1 MVKKKPKKPHGY
13 RGSSPKK
20 ASEVK
25 LAGHKAEDYF
35 AELIGN
41 EDGVIPGLGKADV
54 TDNNG
59 DNHTVKSAKIKW
71 QIFLYAR
78 SNFERWLPMNGV
90 SKLLLE
96 CIDAFPDEYRTYAA
110 DKKKYKE
117 KLRGP
122 MRDLKDKLCDP
133 DTLKLFL
140 SKTIFDDE
148 LCQYLTIYSVPSD
161 VLETGKF
168 HMFHKDDVL
177 EIMCKNLTVK
187 NSAGVNVFPPG
198 EQKVKLIY
206 KINAIEL
213 EMRNDGKPK
222 DPEGPHKFG
231 NQMRFNGVAKSIKL
245 LLLDHTKRSS
255 PYKEKI
261 ILYGKAIDTFKKK
274 GSFYFS

>member
-1 MVKKKPKKPHGY
+1 K
-13 RGSSPKK
+13 S
-20 ASEVK
+20 
-25 LAGHKAEDYF
+25 GHIVEGNF
-35 AELIGN
+35 AELIKG
-41 EDGVIPGLGKADV
+41 EVIPGQAKNDIE
-54 TDNNG
+54 DKNG
-59 DNHTVKSAKIKW
+59 DMHSVKSREKHW
-71 QIFLYAR
+71 QFFLYSA
-78 SNFERWLPMNGV
+78 SEFKSWKSMNGV
-90 SKLLLE
+90 SELLLE
-96 CIDAFPDEYRTYAA
+96 CIDAFLDEYETYAA
-110 DKKKYKE
+110 DKTKYKE

-122 MRDLKDKLCDP
+122 MRKLKDKLSDP
-133 DTLKLFL
+133 NTLKLFL

-213 EMRNDGKPK
+213 EMRNDGLPK
-222 DPEGPHKFG
+222 NPEGAHKYKL
-231 NQMRFNGVAKSIKL
+231 MRFNGIAASVKS

-261 ILYGKAIDTFKKK
+261 ILYGKAIDTFTKR
-274 GSFYFS
+274 G